1 MLKRLIAVL
10 MLTVTLVCC
19 QTVLAEGLTASSRW
33 SSKPTT
39 EELQE
44 EARILGEEVIGGT
57 AEIIHTGNFR
67 SDASEYSAKAGVAI
81 EGEVYEIIGYY
92 LNSSGRSWIQID
104 WDGREV
110 WVSASLVRCS
120 VSSALDARYVSTRD
134 LIGTQIRIIAGC
146 ARARSGAGTEY
157 YTVGYVYRNESYEVL
172 SARAS
177 DTNKIWYQIRVDGRL
192 GWISSGIAENSSYFG
207 GTDTVTSATTSSGS
221 YSGGTD
227 TVTSASSATTSSG
240 GSQAY
245 PAGERCT
252 VIAES
257 ARARSGAGTEYA
269 VIAYVYRGERYTIL
283 SVDNASNGR
292 QWYQVNVD
300 GVNCWI
306 SSGVTE
312 LK

>member
-10 MLTVTLVCC
+10 MLTVMLVCC
-19 QTVLAEGLTASSRW
+19 QAVLAEGLTASSRW

-207 GTDTVTSATTSSGS
+207 GTDTVTSATTSSG
-221 YSGGTD
+221 
-227 TVTSASSATTSSG
+227 